1 METNMSTSLTLIT
14 GDHGSG
20 KTGWCERK
28 VLQARAADREIAGL
42 LSPAVFEDGLKIGIE
57 LLDLASGER
66 RPLASLRGS
75 ASSGLMTADWLFEP
89 ETLAWGNQRL
99 SMCGRC
105 DVFILDELGPLEFHR
120 NTGLLEGFY
129 AIERG
134 LYRQAYVVIR
144 PKLLPLALT
153 RWPHAQV
160 LKVKSMQ
167 QGNYDPHP

>member
-1 METNMSTSLTLIT
+1 MSTSLTLIT
-14 GDHGSG
+14 GDLGAG
-20 KTGWCERK
+20 KTGWCESK

-42 LSPAVFEDGLKIGIE
+42 LSPAVFEGGLKVGIE

-66 RPLASLRGS
+66 RLLASLRGS
-75 ASSGLMTADWLFEP
+75 ASSGLITADWLFEP
-89 ETLAWGNQRL
+89 ETLAWGNKRL

-120 NTGLLEGFY
+120 NTGLLEGFCV
-129 AIERG
+129 IERG

-144 PKLLPLALT
+144 LKLLPLALM

-160 LKVKSMQ
+160 LKVKPTQRAS
-167 QGNYDPHP
+167 P